1 MTALIRYSWSLPSL
15 EGTAPL
21 ARVGHTGT
29 GVGSTRI
36 YYFGGYGVRYGY
48 STETH
53 ILDTALLSWS
63 RPYLNG
69 APPTAR
75 VGHTAVALGA
85 LVYIYGGAANEKMFR
100 DLYVLDTLSMS
111 WIEPP
116 TSGLPPGPLFG
127 HTAELVGQCL
137 FLFGGCREVLR
148 HGTYASMHGRS
159 HASSKLHVLDTGT
172 MTWSKPNVAGTIPLP
187 RYRHASAMHGSLMFM
202 FGGLGGGADLF
213 ALDTGIIDERKNE
226 KDPMRR
232 IRRRGSVRD
241 ASESGAGNDLIP
253 WLEGLGLG
261 KYTRVFVR
269 QEVDFETLVELS
281 VDDLREMGIT
291 ALGPRKKLVAAISSL
306 RGLGTGKYST
316 ADLYQGRYKLEE
328 TASMGGLNSVKL
340 AIDMKTERKVALK
353 FMTSKESFLREVS
366 FLKQLRSEYVV
377 ELIDYYEDPN
387 NKAHCVVLE
396 YGERSLADYLKRGP
410 LQRNE
415 RKFIVDRIG
424 HVVQHMH
431 AQVNAT
437 ECD

>member
-1 MTALIRYSWSLPSL
+1 
-15 EGTAPL
+15 
-21 ARVGHTGT
+21 
-29 GVGSTRI
+29 
-36 YYFGGYGVRYGY
+36 
-48 STETH
+48 
-53 ILDTALLSWS
+53 
-63 RPYLNG
+63 
-69 APPTAR
+69 
-75 VGHTAVALGA
+75 
-85 LVYIYGGAANEKMFR
+85 
-100 DLYVLDTLSMS
+100 
-111 WIEPP
+111 
-116 TSGLPPGPLFG
+116 
-127 HTAELVGQCL
+127 
-137 FLFGGCREVLR
+137 
-148 HGTYASMHGRS
+148 
-159 HASSKLHVLDTGT
+159 
-172 MTWSKPNVAGTIPLP
+172 
-187 RYRHASAMHGSLMFM
+187 
-202 FGGLGGGADLF
+202 
-213 ALDTGIIDERKNE
+213 
-226 KDPMRR
+226 MRR
-232 IRRRGSVRD
+232 MRRRGAVRD
-241 ASESGAGNDLIP
+241 ASESGTGNDLIP

-353 FMTSKESFLREVS
+353 FMTSKESFGREVS

-415 RKFIVDRIG
+415 RKFIVDRIS

-431 AQVNAT
+431 AQVSAA